1 MNLRKGC
8 SFTPALWCAGLAM
21 FLASGTGT
29 RAQSGPYPIEVINA
43 NHQDVSSP
51 LKDVSP
57 LSPDTR
63 TEREHPLHPIHP
75 LHANTTTPPDE
86 AVQQNTST
94 AIAVSAGVNIEGLGQ
109 GAYGFTPNAA
119 PPDTNASVGSTQ
131 VVEWVNESFA
141 VFNKSTGALV
151 YGPAAGNTLWAG
163 FGGGCQNNNDGDP
176 VVHFDRIAQRWIFT
190 QFSVSTTP
198 YLQCVAVS
206 TSADATGSYN
216 RYSFQ
221 MPNFN
226 DYPKLAVW
234 PDAYYMTFNMFSGN
248 SFVGGRA
255 CALNSAAMRGG
266 TAATAV
272 CFQLSASFGG
282 LLPAD
287 LDGATLPPTSS
298 NEFFLNFGT
307 NSLNLWKFHVDF
319 ANTANSTFTG
329 PTNLPVAAF
338 SEACGGGACVQ
349 QSGTREKLD
358 SLGDRLMYRL
368 AYRNFGTY
376 QTIVV
381 THSVAVGTSRKNPYT
396 GVRWYEIRNPGGT
409 PTIYQQSTFSPDAT
423 FRWMPSIAM
432 DKIGNIALG
441 YSASSSAVHPAI
453 RYTGRLSTDPLNT
466 MGIEN
471 SIIAGTGSQTTGL
484 NRWGDYSSMAIDPVD
499 DCTFW
504 YANEYI
510 ASDGTF
516 NWHTRLAS
524 FKFPSCQ

>member
-8 SFTPALWCAGLAM
+8 NVQPAMWCAALAL
-21 FLASGTGT
+21 FLVNGRIAS
-29 RAQSGPYPIEVINA
+29 AQSGGYPMEVIQA
-43 NHQDVSSP
+43 NHRDLSSP
-51 LKDVSP
+51 LKDVAP
-57 LSPDTR
+57 LAPDSR
-63 TEREHPLHPIHP
+63 TQREHPLHPIHP
-75 LHANTTTPPDE
+75 LHANNTTPPDG
-86 AVQQNTST
+86 AVQQNTNT
-94 AIAVSAGVNIEGLGQ
+94 ALATSAGLNFEGLGQ
-109 GAYGFTPNAA
+109 GEYGFSPNSA
-119 PPDTNASVGSTQ
+119 PPDTNASVGTTQ

-163 FGGGCQNNNDGDP
+163 FGGGCQTNNDGDP
-176 VVHFDRIAQRWIFT
+176 IVHFDRIAERWIFT
-190 QFSVSTTP
+190 QLSVSTTP

-206 TSADATGSYN
+206 TTADATGTYN

-255 CALNSAAMRGG
+255 CALNSAAMQAG
-266 TAATAV
+266 TAAAAV
-272 CFQLSASFGG
+272 CFQLSSSFGG

-287 LDGATLPPTSS
+287 LDGATLPPKGS
-298 NEFFLNFGT
+298 NEFFLNFGS
-307 NSLNLWKFHVDF
+307 NSLNLWKFHTDF
-319 ANTANSTFTG
+319 ATPANSTLTG

-338 SEACGGGACVQ
+338 SEACGGGACVL
-349 QSGTREKLD
+349 QSETSQKLD

-368 AYRNFGTY
+368 AYRNFGAY
-376 QTIVV
+376 QTMVA
-381 THSVAVGTSRKNPYT
+381 THSVAVGTGRKNPYT
-396 GVRWYEIRNPGGT
+396 GVRWYEVRNPAGT
-409 PTIYQQSTFSPDAT
+409 PSVYQQSTFSPDQT

-432 DKIGNIALG
+432 DKVGNIALG
-441 YSASSSAVHPAI
+441 YSASSSSIHPAI
-453 RYTGRLSTDPLNT
+453 RYTGRLMTDALNT

-471 SIIAGTGSQTTGL
+471 SILEGTGSQTRSL
-484 NRWGDYSSMAIDPVD
+484 ARWGDYTSMAIDPVD

-510 ASDGTF
+510 ASNGTF

-524 FKFPSCQ
+524 FKFPGCK

>member
-1 MNLRKGC
+1 MKR
-8 SFTPALWCAGLAM
+8 SEEYVFRVALCGAA
-21 FLASGTGT
+21 FLLLLVNGPGT
-29 RAQSGPYPIEVINA
+29 RAQSGSYPMEVINA
-43 NHQDVSSP
+43 NHQDVSIP

-57 LSPDTR
+57 LAPDSKTH
-63 TEREHPLHPIHP
+63 REHPLHPIHP
-75 LHANTTTPPDE
+75 LLANATTPPDGV
-86 AVQQNTST
+86 VQGNTNK
-94 AIAVSAGVNIEGLGQ
+94 AISVSAGLNFEGLGQ
-109 GAYGFTPNAA
+109 GEYGFSPDAA

-141 VFNKSTGALV
+141 VFDKATGALT
-151 YGPAAGNTLWAG
+151 YGPAAGNTMWSG
-163 FGGGCQNNNDGDP
+163 FGGGCATNNDGDP
-176 VVHFDRIAQRWIFT
+176 IVHFDRVAQRWIFT
-190 QFSVSTTP
+190 QFSVGTTP

-206 TSADATGSYN
+206 TTADATGSYH

-221 MPNFN
+221 MPNFP

-248 SFVGGRA
+248 SFAGGRA
-255 CALNSAAMRGG
+255 CALNSAAMQAG
-266 TAATAV
+266 AAAVAV
-272 CFQLSASFGG
+272 CFQLSSSFGG

-287 LDGATLPPTSS
+287 LDGATPPPTGS
-298 NEFFLNFGT
+298 NEFFLNFGK
-307 NSLNLWKFHVDF
+307 NSLNLWKFHTDF
-319 ANTANSTFTG
+319 TTTSNSTFTG
-329 PTNLPVAAF
+329 PANLSVASF
-338 SEACGGGACVQ
+338 SEACGGGTCVQ
-349 QSGTREKLD
+349 QSGTKEQLD

-376 QTIVV
+376 QTMVA

-409 PTIYQQSTFSPDAT
+409 PLIFQQSTFSPDTT

-432 DKIGNIALG
+432 DKVGNIALG
-441 YSASSSAVHPAI
+441 YSASSSAIHPAI
-453 RYTGRLSTDPLNT
+453 RYTGRLSTDALNT

-484 NRWGDYSSMAIDPVD
+484 NRWGDYSSMALDPSD

-510 ASDGTF
+510 ASNGTF